1 LGPGRSLSSPLIS
14 RRTILHVSYIPPLH
28 VLTVMPSTVSASDIH
43 GRHEQRLA
51 KQKEQLTTNSMPQKH
66 DSQRSRQRM
75 NEIQAYAEELRQQE
89 AMAFSMS
96 ENERQIL
103 LRSFASVKF
112 EFSDL
117 DGLTWSQSLTR
128 RRYYPN
134 VPQCTKSHTRSR
146 MQSSESVPFTVLSN
160 TDISSSRPEETIRL
174 KPSVSLPSVMSAGYH
189 PSFPADQM
197 KKEEPEDV
205 PEESLLSTPTQSHF
219 ELPQTVETSKA
230 QPSFSAFSYDVPSSK
245 LDSRRTFL
253 RTRSFRQ

>member
-1 LGPGRSLSSPLIS
+1 MS
-14 RRTILHVSYIPPLH
+14 
-28 VLTVMPSTVSASDIH
+28 SASDIH
-43 GRHEQRLA
+43 RGHEQRLA
-51 KQKEQLTTNSMPQKH
+51 RQKEQLTTNSMPQKH

-117 DGLTWSQSLTR
+117 DGLTWSPSLAR
-128 RRYYPN
+128 RRYHPN
-134 VPQCTKSHTRSR
+134 APQYTKPYARSR

-160 TDISSSRPEETIRL
+160 TDISSPHSDETTRL
-174 KPSVSLPSVMSAGYH
+174 KSSVSLPSVMSVGYH
-189 PSFPADQM
+189 PSFPADQV
-197 KKEEPEDV
+197 KKEDPEDV
-205 PEESLLSTPTQSHF
+205 SSEESLLSTPTQSHF
-219 ELPQTVETSKA
+219 ELPQTVETPKA
-230 QPSFSAFSYDVPSSK
+230 QSSFSIFSYDVPPSK

-253 RTRSFRQ
+253 RPQSFRQ